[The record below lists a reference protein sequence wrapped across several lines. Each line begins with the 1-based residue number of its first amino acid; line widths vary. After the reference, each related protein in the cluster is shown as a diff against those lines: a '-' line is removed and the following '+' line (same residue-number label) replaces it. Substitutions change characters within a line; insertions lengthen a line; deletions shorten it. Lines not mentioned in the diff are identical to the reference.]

1 MTDPIADMLSRIRN
15 ASMAGHDKLI
25 CPRSKIKV
33 EIAKILQREGF
44 IRDWK
49 DIQVQG
55 QRKSTRHNYI
65 QISLKYDEKNKS
77 VLRGLERVSKPSR
90 RRYVGKTNIP
100 QVRNG
105 LGIAI
110 LTTARGVLTDREAR
124 DASVGGEVLCYVW

>member
-15 ASMAGHDKLI
+15 ASMAGHDTLI
-25 CPRSKIKV
+25 CPHSKIKV
-33 EIAKILQREGF
+33 EIAKILQKEGF
-44 IRDWK
+44 IREWK

-90 RRYVGKTNIP
+90 RKYVGKTNIP

-124 DASVGGEVLCYVW
+124 DASVGGEILCYVW